1 MASTLTLAVSLFKVG
16 EQLNVAESLC
26 FYLTPLL
33 FSRVEPALRSAL
45 VSNAWTQLLVFL
57 PVCVLPALATGHM
70 AYVDVAWPAG

>member
-16 EQLNVAESLC
+16 EQPNVAESLC
-26 FYLTPLL
+26 FLL

-45 VSNAWTQLLVFL
+45 VSNAWTQSSCRSG
-57 PVCVLPALATGHM
+57 CVLPALATGHM